1 MKRLMND
8 FASQDLLLICR
19 DYMPPGPP
27 SALCGMFYIKSHCSN
42 SSNQMN
48 EEWILYTFPKS
59 RIRSSTACEVV
70 LCAVFLMSVLSYFT
84 PLSLWAYVVIGGCVC
99 MSFPCCKC
107 DHSCLSQSQ
116 LRVCGTLMFCGR
128 RVGWQHRLSVRWSW
142 KTITVRSVIEHMRRF
157 THLRRDSD
165 WKWQKIEKR
174 DWNWMRVFLCCRNPL
189 FSSPLSSLLL
199 SSPLLH
205 TQQPQCYDGSDVG
218 LGGQTGSAPL
228 PPLCAYV
235 NGEAE
240 KERGESYF

>member
-19 DYMPPGPP
+19 DYMPPSPP

-70 LCAVFLMSVLSYFT
+70 LWAVFLMSVLSYFSYSVT
-84 PLSLWAYVVIGGCVC
+84 VFVSVCCHWGVC
-99 MSFPCCKC
+99 MHVISMLQMRPQLFVAVTVACVW
-107 DHSCLSQSQ
+107 HSYVLWEA
-116 LRVCGTLMFCGR
+116 GG
-128 RVGWQHRLSVRWSW
+128 LSVRWSW

-189 FSSPLSSLLL
+189 LPSPLLCPLFSSPLLFSTP
-199 SSPLLH
+199 SSPSVMMD
-205 TQQPQCYDGSDVG
+205 QM
-218 LGGQTGSAPL
+218 LGWVARPEVL
-228 PPLCAYV
+228 PSPLCV
-235 NGEAE
+235 LM
-240 KERGESYF
+240 